1 MWMLTEL
8 SCVLTQPTLLCAPD
22 AFSCT
27 FFFALYVPPF
37 GMLRIQ
43 VESCRPQSLNGT
55 PLRPAVQSRRG
66 SRVMAA
72 VYVPVL
78 SLSSAFQLA
87 DVGSSENAAGSPSGA
102 VWKKFTRFCDGW
114 WKPQQPNG
122 LPECGKLRRSP
133 AFALLPFGS
142 PSFADA

>member
-43 VESCRPQSLNGT
+43 VESCGPQSLNGT
-55 PLRPAVQSRRG
+55 PLRPAVQSTRG
-66 SRVMAA
+66 SKFMVAVTAA
-72 VYVPVL
+72 RRSWLSEFQPAGFESASGRPAASVL
-78 SLSSAFQLA
+78 
-87 DVGSSENAAGSPSGA
+87 
-102 VWKKFTRFCDGW
+102 KKLTRFCDGW

-122 LPECGKLRRSP
+122 LPECGKLSRSP

-142 PSFADA
+142 PSFAEA

>member
-1 MWMLTEL
+1 MFTEL

-43 VESCRPQSLNGT
+43 VESWRPQSLTGT
-55 PLRPAVQSRRG
+55 PLRPAVQSTRG
-66 SRVMAA
+66 SKFMLAVSAA
-72 VYVPVL
+72 RM
-78 SLSSAFQLA
+78 SLLSAFQF
-87 DVGSSENAAGSPSGA
+87 GSESAIGRPAAS
-102 VWKKFTRFCDGW
+102 VLKKLTRFCDGW

-122 LPECGKLRRSP
+122 LPECGKLSR
-133 AFALLPFGS
+133 
-142 PSFADA
+142 

>member
-1 MWMLTEL
+1 MWMFTEL
-8 SCVLTQPTLLCAPD
+8 SCVFTQPTLLCAPD

-37 GMLRIQ
+37 EMLRIH
-43 VESCRPQSLNGT
+43 VESCLPQSLNGT

-66 SRVMAA
+66 SRFMFA

-78 SLSSAFQLA
+78 SLLSVFQVLA
-87 DVGSSENAAGSPSGA
+87 VGSWENATGSPSA
-102 VWKKFTRFCDGW
+102 PVWKKLTRFCDGW

-122 LPECGKLRRSP
+122 LPECGKLSRSP
-133 AFALLPFGS
+133 
-142 PSFADA
+142 